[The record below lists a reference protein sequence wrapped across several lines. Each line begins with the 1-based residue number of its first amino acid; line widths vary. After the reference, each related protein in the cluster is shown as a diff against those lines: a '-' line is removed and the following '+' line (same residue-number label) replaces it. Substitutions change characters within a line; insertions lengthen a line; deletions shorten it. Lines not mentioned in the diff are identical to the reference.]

1 MMTELVKS
9 SLERI
14 SSLQEF
20 YKSEQESIMAK
31 ANEGMRRNRFGYQ
44 VDAYFFFLAAGTEE
58 ECQSTTFQ
66 NLKKYA
72 EQYLEVTKVCRRED
86 GSGSVSYRLTA
97 KKELEDKGFEL
108 NIKSAIRA
116 YRRFADMPVIH
127 GSNTLVMLITR
138 FEEFIS
144 SVLTRLYSQYPQKYL
159 DDQKITFSEIL
170 DSGID
175 EVREK
180 IIMREVDRIMRES
193 FSEWFKIFESHGMR
207 FDGYKEDLNNLKEI
221 YYRRNVVVHNS
232 GRVNATYL
240 SAIPDSKAKLGTK
253 LNVDPTYL
261 DNAFATI
268 KIIIFAILI
277 EAVRLVKADKDDYLY
292 SIFEV
297 AFEELQSEHYHI
309 SRKVYDALANN
320 KDSAAGTKIAAKV
333 NYWLSKKALNG
344 LDAIKTEVENF
355 DFSALDESFRLAK
368 EILLDHYNE
377 ATIIL
382 SNLMD
387 TNRIDPVWI
396 EEWPLFK
403 EYKKTPQ
410 FRDFKV
416 QHPDAFKILSVEIG
430 QDALDENK
438 SSDQNSRSESEAALQ
453 PEDNQK

>member
-1 MMTELVKS
+1 MMTGLVKS

-14 SSLQEF
+14 ASLQEF
-20 YKSEQESIMAK
+20 YESEQESIIEKAK
-31 ANEGMRRNRFGYQ
+31 EGMRKNRFGYQ

-66 NLKKYA
+66 KLKKYA
-72 EQYLEVTKVCRRED
+72 EQYLEVTKVCRRD
-86 GSGSVSYRLTA
+86 NDSGSVSYRLKS
-97 KKELEDKGFEL
+97 KKELVDKGFEL
-108 NIKSAIRA
+108 NIKSATRA

-144 SVLTRLYSQYPQKYL
+144 RVLTKLYSQYPQKYL

-180 IIMREVDRIMRES
+180 IIMREVERVMRES

-207 FDGYKEDLNNLKEI
+207 FDDYKEDLNNLKEI
-221 YYRRNVVVHNS
+221 YYRRNIFVHNS

-240 SAIPDSKAKLGTK
+240 NAIPDSKAKLGTK
-253 LNVDPTYL
+253 LSVDPAYL
-261 DNAFATI
+261 DNAFASI

-277 EAVRLVKADKDDYLY
+277 EAVRLVKVDRNDYLY

-297 AFEELQSEHYHI
+297 AFEELQNEHYHV
-309 SRKVYDALANN
+309 SCKVFDALVKI
-320 KDSAAGTKIAAKV
+320 KDSDAQTKMLSRV
-333 NYWLSKKALNG
+333 NGWISQKALNG
-344 LDAIKTEVENF
+344 LDAIKKEVEDF
-355 DFSALDESFRLAK
+355 DFSALDEHFCLAK
-368 EILLDHYNE
+368 EILLENYNN

-382 SNLMD
+382 GNLFD
-387 TNRIDPVWI
+387 TNRFDPVWI

-403 EYKKTPQ
+403 EYKETPQ
-410 FRDFKV
+410 FGEFKM

-438 SSDQNSRSESEAALQ
+438 SSAQNLHNEPEIAPNQ
-453 PEDNQK
+453 EDNKE